1 MRGQRRWVL
10 GGVTDENESALAASA
25 VGRQAAGAYGLLI
38 LTTFFWG
45 ANAVLAKLAVGEIS
59 PMALVSMRWLGVVLV
74 LAPFAIRSVASDWA
88 ALRAR
93 WPYLMTMGA
102 LGLAVFNGIF
112 YWAAH
117 HTSAINI
124 GILQGVMPMFILLGT
139 VGLYRVRIS
148 LFQALGVGIT
158 MLGVVVVG
166 IEGDLNQLRTVSFN
180 RGDLLVLLACALYAA
195 YTIGLRH
202 RPETGAVNLF
212 VALAS
217 AAFLMSLP
225 MLLMEVRLGWTQPP
239 TSLGWAIAGLV
250 AIFPSL
256 LAQIFFIRGVQLIGP
271 ARAGVFLNL
280 VPLFAVTLAFF
291 ILDEQLQMHH
301 LTALILVVA
310 GIGLAERSSMLGRS
324 NRTEQARK

>member
-1 MRGQRRWVL
+1 MKKSVL
-10 GGVTDENESALAASA
+10 GTRTAT
-25 VGRQAAGAYGLLI
+25 AYGLLV

-45 ANAVLAKLAVGEIS
+45 ANAVFAKLAVSEIS
-59 PMALVSMRWLGVVLV
+59 PMALVSLRWLGVVLV
-74 LAPFAIRSVASDWA
+74 LGPIAIRSVVREWPV
-88 ALRAR
+88 LRAR
-93 WPYLMTMGA
+93 WPYLMAMGA

-139 VGLYRVRIS
+139 FGLYRIRFS
-148 LFQALGVGIT
+148 LHQALGVGLTIV
-158 MLGVVVVG
+158 GVVVVG
-166 IEGDLNQLRTVSFN
+166 IEGDLNQLRAISFN
-180 RGDLLVLLACALYAA
+180 WGDLLVLLACALYAA

-202 RPETGAVNLF
+202 RPETGAVSLF

-225 MLLMEVRLGWTQPP
+225 MLLIEVRLGWAQPP
-239 TSLGWAIAGLV
+239 TAVGWAIAGLV

-256 LAQIFFIRGVQLIGP
+256 LAQLFFIRGVQLIGP
-271 ARAGVFLNL
+271 ARAGIFLNL

-291 ILDEQLQMHH
+291 ILDERLQTHH
-301 LTALILVVA
+301 FIALIFVVA

-324 NRTEQARK
+324 NGTEQARK